1 MAYPSIFSVLKV
13 GVGPSS
19 SHTLGPLLAARDF
32 RARLEREQPDGD
44 RLRVRLLGSLAR
56 TGKGHLTDLAVTA
69 GLAGQ
74 AVDGEERPDL
84 RAVTQAVKGAD
95 KIRVGRRE
103 FAFAPEHDIAFDTA
117 SGCPRHPNTLRC
129 ALLDGEGR
137 PVLEEEYLSVGG
149 GVVSGGGF
157 PPPPES
163 LPDEA
168 KPRLTSLIDR
178 CLEDSED
185 LVDLVLENEE
195 AAHGLDH
202 DEVYCRL
209 GRLWSLMEA
218 SIDAGLGASGL
229 LPGRLRLQRRANDMY
244 INLLKNLRQWRMLSQ
259 EVTLAAVYAI
269 AVAEENASGERI
281 VTAPT
286 CGSSGVLPAALKVLQ
301 ERFRLS
307 EERVMEGLV
316 VAGLVGTVVAA
327 NASVSG
333 AECGCQ
339 AEVGT
344 ASAMAAAAAC
354 RIMGGTVMQVEFAA
368 EMALEH
374 HLGLTCDPVYGLVQ
388 IPCIERNAVGAVTAL
403 NAANLALLSDGTHR
417 VAFDTAVATM
427 KDVGADMS
435 TKYKETALGGLAT
448 EVP

>member
-1 MAYPSIFSVLKV
+1 MTYPSIFSILKV
-13 GVGPSS
+13 GIGPSS
-19 SHTLGPLLAARDF
+19 SHTLGPLLAAGDF
-32 RARLEREQPDGD
+32 RSRLEREQPDGE
-44 RLRVRLLGSLAR
+44 RLRVTLMGSLAR

-84 RAVTQAVKGAD
+84 RAVMQAVKAAD
-95 KIRVGRRE
+95 RLRVGRRDY
-103 FAFAPEHDIAFDTA
+103 AFAPERDVEFDTA
-117 SGCPRHPNTLRC
+117 AACPRHPNTLRF
-129 ALLDGEGR
+129 ALLDEAGQA
-137 PVLEEEYLSVGG
+137 VLEEEYLSVGG
-149 GVVSGGGF
+149 GVVAGGSF

-163 LPDEA
+163 LPEEA
-168 KPRLTSLIDR
+168 KPRLTALVDR
-178 CLEDSED
+178 CLDDSDD
-185 LVDLVLENEE
+185 LVDLVLENEDK
-195 AAHGLDH
+195 AHGLDH
-202 DEVYCRL
+202 DEVYRRL
-209 GRLWSLMEA
+209 GRLWALMEA
-218 SIDAGLGASGL
+218 SINAGLNAGGL

-286 CGSSGVLPAALKVLQ
+286 CGSSGVVPAALKVLQ
-301 ERFRLS
+301 ERFRLPD
-307 EERVMEGLV
+307 EKILDGLV
-316 VAGLVGTVVAA
+316 VAGLVGTVVVAH
-327 NASVSG
+327 ASVSG
-333 AECGCQ
+333 AEHGCQ

-417 VAFDTAVATM
+417 IPFDTAVATLR
-427 KDVGADMS
+427 DVGADMS